1 MIQIFWYIYAAF
13 LATSTIGFF
22 IHGGY
27 KSPIFLIDL
36 AFSVIAWVGLFGF
49 VTHYQIFTPF
59 VWQVVLAAVVL
70 WDLLFFFFIK
80 AYFAE
85 AEPEAGSASMTV
97 ISGVMMLVLLGP
109 LYYALFQ
116 YAF

>member
-27 KSPIFLIDL
+27 RSAIFLIDL
-36 AFSVIAWVGLFGF
+36 AFTVIAWVGLFGF

-59 VWQVVLAAVVL
+59 VWQVIFAAVIL

-80 AYFAE
+80 SHVTAE
-85 AEPEAGSASMTV
+85 EPEAGTLSMTI
-97 ISGVMMLVLLGP
+97 ISGVLMLVFLSP

>member
-1 MIQIFWYIYAAF
+1 MVEILWYMYAAF

-27 KSPIFLIDL
+27 KSPVFLIDL
-36 AFSVIAWVGLFGF
+36 AFTVIAWIGLFGF
-49 VTHYQIFTPF
+49 VTHSQFFTPI
-59 VWQVVLAAVVL
+59 VWQVVLTVVVV
-70 WDLLFFFFIK
+70 WDLLFFLFIK
-80 AYFAE
+80 ARFTEEEAE
-85 AEPEAGSASMTV
+85 AGTLSMTV
-97 ISGVMMLVLLGP
+97 FSGLLMLVLLGP

>member
-1 MIQIFWYIYAAF
+1 MIQIFWYVYAAF

-22 IHGGY
+22 IHGAY
-27 KSPIFLIDL
+27 RSPVFLIDL

-49 VTHYQIFTPF
+49 VTHHQIFTPF
-59 VWQVVLAAVVL
+59 VWQVILAAVVL

-80 AYFAE
+80 AYFTAE
-85 AEPEAGSASMTV
+85 EPEADTASMTI
-97 ISGVMMLVLLGP
+97 ISGVFMVVLLGP
-109 LYYALFQ
+109 LYYALFH

>member
-1 MIQIFWYIYAAF
+1 MIQTFWYVYAAL
-13 LATSTIGFF
+13 LATSTIAFF

-36 AFSVIAWVGLFGF
+36 AFTVIAWIGLFGF
-49 VTHYQIFTPF
+49 VTHFQIFTPF
-59 VWQVVLAAVVL
+59 VWQVILGAVVL

-80 AYFAE
+80 AHFTE
-85 AEPEAGSASMTV
+85 QEPEAGTLSMTV
-97 ISGVMMLVLLGP
+97 FSGLLMLVLLGP